1 MAPFKGDLDRHVRPG
16 NEAGPYATTPI
27 RAATQKCAAGFGD
40 GLFPVRSPLLGE
52 SRFTYGNLVT
62 TFTSSKRPSSV
73 IFPVARRPS
82 PRGGRITRVQSE
94 DLTAVVQSVVA
105 TGGVYKGQGRNQREL
120 MTRAYWE
127 FLVHVE
133 KLQATIPKHEGGSAG
148 YPEACRPRDKNTR

>member
-1 MAPFKGDLDRHVRPG
+1 LLRLLLPLNGR
-16 NEAGPYATTPI
+16 
-27 RAATQKCAAGFGD
+27 
-40 GLFPVRSPLLGE
+40 VRSS
-52 SRFTYGNLVT
+52 SRTRDDAV
-62 TFTSSKRPSSV
+62 
-73 IFPVARRPS
+73 
-82 PRGGRITRVQSE
+82 PRGGRATRVQSE

-148 YPEACRPRDKNTR
+148 YPEACRPRNVNTR